1 MKNTDQNIL
10 AIANQE
16 LDLALVLTTGEN
28 RERLLKARFQVS
40 NRMTS
45 SGGSAC
51 VGGPNTG
58 LVKLSGPIFRD
69 EANSES
75 DLRNTVRHEL
85 AHIAVGRGQGHGP
98 VWKRQAKALG
108 CTGDRC
114 HQMVTAQAKSRPRFD
129 WQLSCSCCGSKVGVA
144 RNRTTVAAW
153 TSGKKVTRCCLV
165 RLAAAK
171 V

>member
-1 MKNTDQNIL
+1 MKNTNQNIL
-10 AIANQE
+10 SIAREE
-16 LDLALVLTTGEN
+16 LTLALAATTGEN
-28 RERLLKARFQVS
+28 HERLLRARFQIS

-45 SGGSAC
+45 SGGTAT

-69 EANSES
+69 EANSED
-75 DLRNTVRHEL
+75 DLRNTIRHEL
-85 AHIAVGRGQGHGP
+85 AHIAVGRGHGHGP
-98 VWKRQAKALG
+98 VWKRMAKHLG

-114 HQMVTAQAKSRPRFD
+114 HTMVTAQAKARPRFD
-129 WQLSCSCCGSKVGVA
+129 WLLSCSSCGAKVGTA

-153 TSGKKVTRCCLV
+153 TSGKKVTRCC
-165 RLAAAK
+165 RAKLAAKK

>member
-1 MKNTDQNIL
+1 MNSQDIL
-10 AIANQE
+10 SIARE
-16 LDLALVLTTGEN
+16 ELALALAATTGEN

-45 SGGSAC
+45 SGGTAT

-69 EANSES
+69 PANTES
-75 DLRNTVRHEL
+75 DLRNTIRHEL
-85 AHIAVGRGQGHGP
+85 AHIAVGRGHGHGP

-114 HQMVTAQAKSRPRFD
+114 HQMVTTERNAKSRSD
-129 WQLSCSCCGSKVGVA
+129 WQLSCSSCGSPVGIL
-144 RNRTTVAAW
+144 RNRVTT
-153 TSGKKVTRCCLV
+153 TNFTRGKTTRCCRSNV
-165 RLAAAK
+165 NAK
-171 V
+171 KI